1 MGKFISE
8 ALGYKGYRLRCKETF
23 ADRWPYSVHTS
34 MASISQQ
41 NAANLWQAT
50 DANPQAAPRLGERER
65 EVLEVLWIEGSAT
78 VQQVADC
85 LQTAL
90 AYTTVMTTLDRLYKK
105 GLLRRNKRDRAFVY
119 RPALSKSD
127 LERGRASEMLHRLFS
142 DSNMNEDV
150 LLSCLVDAVQNY
162 DTDLLG
168 RLEKKVHVAKER
180 AAEARKKGALQ

>member
-1 MGKFISE
+1 
-8 ALGYKGYRLRCKETF
+8 
-23 ADRWPYSVHTS
+23 
-34 MASISQQ
+34 MASIFQQ
-41 NAANLWQAT
+41 IPLHPRHST
-50 DANPQAAPRLGERER
+50 DANPQVATRLGERER

-78 VQQVADC
+78 VQQVTNC

-119 RPALSKSD
+119 EPALSKND
-127 LERGRASEMLHRLFS
+127 LERGRASEMVHRLFS
-142 DSNMNEDV
+142 DSSMNEDA
-150 LLSCLVDAVQNY
+150 LLSHLVDAVQNY

-180 AAEARKKGALQ
+180 AAGARGKGALQ